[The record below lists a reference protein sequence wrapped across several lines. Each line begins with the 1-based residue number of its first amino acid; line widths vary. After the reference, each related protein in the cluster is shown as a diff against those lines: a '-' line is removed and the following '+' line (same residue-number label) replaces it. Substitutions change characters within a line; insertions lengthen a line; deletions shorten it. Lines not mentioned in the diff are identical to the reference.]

1 MNYVAV
7 DLELINR
14 IRERINSIEKQRLL
28 IENNKKWLQ
37 ITASLNVFVDSY
49 RAVQYY
55 CDSAFPEETGGQY
68 MYLYGLLQALFL
80 QQDAASSI
88 SKSLFEKGIDWK
100 SEYPDAYHARELRND
115 VAGHPT
121 CRDGGKF
128 VIYLEQISLHKESFG
143 YMRCYSDKGKASE
156 YICVGVQKTID
167 DTHSCINAVLRKT
180 SEALEAEYQAYIKKF
195 KEVKMRNI
203 FDGLPYAKEKVL
215 ANDLLKPE
223 GYRNVK
229 NMVKQC
235 EAELV
240 NRYRAVDALDSF
252 ADVLKKIHTA
262 FKLIDNELNAI
273 TAPTRNEIEQCLQ
286 EYLFDRLDELQQLCI
301 EVDEAFEKTQ
311 E

>member
-1 MNYVAV
+1 MVAANLV
-7 DLELINR
+7 PECFSGLLSCG
-14 IRERINSIEKQRLL
+14 SILL
-28 IENNKKWLQ
+28 RFSVSRKH
-37 ITASLNVFVDSY
+37 
-49 RAVQYY
+49 R
-55 CDSAFPEETGGQY
+55 GQY
-68 MYLYGLLQALFL
+68 LYLYGLLQALYM

-88 SKSLFEKGIDWK
+88 SKSLFEKGINWE
-100 SEYPDAYHARELRND
+100 SEYPDAYQARELRND

-121 CRDGGKF
+121 YRNRGEF

-143 YMRCYSDKGKASE
+143 YMRYYSDKSKGSK
-156 YICVGVQKTID
+156 YICVGVQKAID

-203 FDGLPYAKEKVL
+203 FDGFPYAKEKVL

-235 EAELV
+235 EAELI
-240 NRYRAVDALDSF
+240 NRYGSVNALGSF
-252 ADVLKKIHTA
+252 PYVLKKIRTA
-262 FKLIDNELNAI
+262 FRLIDSDLHAVE
-273 TAPTRNEIEQCLQ
+273 APTRNEMEQCLQ
-286 EYLFDRLDELQQLCI
+286 EYLFDRLNELQQLCI
-301 EVDEAFEKTQ
+301 EVDETFEKSQ